1 MCLCVYQGKSAWG
14 LYLTFFLTL
23 VMYCGAV
30 SPSFT
35 DFGSKGLLLSFDRS
49 MFVVKEQYGIC
60 WKQFTCSANA
70 MWPFNVQLQPNFNF
84 SLIIS
89 SSLIFLLFCSE
100 FPEYSAGKGDLD
112 NNVCTNLDP
121 GSMPLLYL
129 MLFISPEWWL
139 GLFSL
144 LSRKRKWQNLNIQW
158 LAIADF
164 IILAELGIQR
174 LSFQNF

>member
-1 MCLCVYQGKSAWG
+1 
-14 LYLTFFLTL
+14 
-23 VMYCGAV
+23 MYCGAV

-49 MFVVKEQYGIC
+49 MFVVKERYGIC
-60 WKQFTCSANA
+60 WKQFTGFANA

-84 SLIIS
+84 SLILS

-100 FPEYSAGKGDLD
+100 FPDFSAGKVIWTIICAQTYTQVLSP
-112 NNVCTNLDP
+112 N
-121 GSMPLLYL
+121 SYL

-144 LSRKRKWQNLNIQW
+144 LSRKRKWQNLNIQL

-164 IILAELGIQR
+164 IILAELGVQQ

>member
-1 MCLCVYQGKSAWG
+1 MHVLICVYVYKGKAAWG
-14 LYLTFFLTL
+14 LYLTFCSTL

-49 MFVVKEQYGIC
+49 MFVVKEWYGIC
-60 WKQFTCSANA
+60 WKQFTGFANA

-100 FPEYSAGKGDLD
+100 FPEYSAGKLIWTIMCAQIYIQVLSPYSTLCYSSLQNGGL
-112 NNVCTNLDP
+112 VYFLFCP
-121 GSMPLLYL
+121 GKESDRIWTFNDWQLQPA
-129 MLFISPEWWL
+129 LFY
-139 GLFSL
+139 
-144 LSRKRKWQNLNIQW
+144 QN
-158 LAIADF
+158 
-164 IILAELGIQR
+164 
-174 LSFQNF
+174 